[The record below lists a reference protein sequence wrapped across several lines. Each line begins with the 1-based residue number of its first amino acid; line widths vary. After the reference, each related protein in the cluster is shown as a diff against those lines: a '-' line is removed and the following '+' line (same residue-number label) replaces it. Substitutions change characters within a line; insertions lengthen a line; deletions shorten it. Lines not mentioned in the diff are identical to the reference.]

1 MKNIDKSL
9 KQILVIETEVN
20 GIEWAIEKAYRLGYA
35 DGQENLEL
43 YDEMGRYQEK
53 EPTPE
58 TIRAYKEFKKGIK
71 TINE

>member
-20 GIEWAIEKAYRLGYA
+20 GIEWAIEKAYKLGYA

-43 YDEMGRYQEK
+43 YEEMDKHYSEK
-53 EPTPE
+53 EAISE
-58 TIRAYKEFKKGIK
+58 
-71 TINE
+71 